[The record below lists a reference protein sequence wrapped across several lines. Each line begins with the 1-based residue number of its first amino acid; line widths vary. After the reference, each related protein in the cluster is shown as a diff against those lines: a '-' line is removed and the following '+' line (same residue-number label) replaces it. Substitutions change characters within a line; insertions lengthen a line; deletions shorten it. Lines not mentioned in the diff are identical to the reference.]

1 MKKKIDA
8 VAILMAAK
16 LAVIIL
22 FLVFM
27 CAMMSSCTP
36 KSAMM
41 TRAVIIDSKP
51 RTTDAQMWYYVNL
64 PTYGIKDRVV
74 SYALYEVGDTIL
86 IHDKWRNYEI
96 R

>member
-1 MKKKIDA
+1 MKHKADV

-16 LAVIIL
+16 IAVIIL
-22 FLVFM
+22 FLALVS
-27 CAMMSSCTP
+27 ASCTP

-41 TRAVIIDSKP
+41 TKAVILDSKP
-51 RTTDAQMWYYVNL
+51 RTTDSQMWYYVNL
-64 PTYGIKDRVV
+64 PTYGIKDRIVM
-74 SYALYEVGDTIL
+74 YGLYEIGDTIL

>member
-1 MKKKIDA
+1 MKQKADV

-16 LAVIIL
+16 IGVIIL
-22 FLVFM
+22 FLALM
-27 CAMMSSCTP
+27 CAVSTSCTP
-36 KSAMM
+36 KSAMW
-41 TRAVIIDSKP
+41 TKAVVLDSKP
-51 RTTDAQMWYYVNL
+51 RATDAQMWYYVNV

-74 SYALYEVGDTIL
+74 TYALYEIGDTIL